1 MESSATAGFAYGIL
15 KAVHKRYLPQEYKEV
30 AYRAIQESSATAGF
44 AYGILKAVHKRYLPQ
59 EYKEVAYRA
68 IQGLLEQIDE
78 KGEVQHVSIGTGMGD
93 SLDFYRN
100 IGITAMPY
108 GQSLT
113 VLCLRD
119 RNGG

>member
-1 MESSATAGFAYGIL
+1 MDDPSSY
-15 KAVHKRYLPQEYKEV
+15 V
-30 AYRAIQESSATAGF
+30 ESSATAGF

-78 KGEVQHVSIGTGMGD
+78 KEKFKRFNRDRNGGQFR
-93 SLDFYRN
+93 FYRN

-113 VLCLRD
+113 VLCLTELLVSYC
-119 RNGG
+119 

>member
-1 MESSATAGFAYGIL
+1 MDDPSSY
-15 KAVHKRYLPQEYKEV
+15 V
-30 AYRAIQESSATAGF
+30 ESSATAGF

-78 KGEVQHVSIGTGMGD
+78 KEKFKTFQSGQEWGQFR
-93 SLDFYRN
+93 FYRN

-113 VLCLRD
+113 VLCLTELLVSYC
-119 RNGG
+119 